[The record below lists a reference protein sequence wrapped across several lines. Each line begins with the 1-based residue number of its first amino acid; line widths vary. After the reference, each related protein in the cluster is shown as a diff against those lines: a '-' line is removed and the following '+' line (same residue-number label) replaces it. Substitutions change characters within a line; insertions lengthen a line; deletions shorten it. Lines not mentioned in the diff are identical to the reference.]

1 MPGEPEKGISIAETD
16 PQDAKEQSL
25 GLQRLGR
32 KSGKIP
38 TSWLVDDCEERRQSL
53 KEDKT
58 LLSESGAPMMMTDQG
73 LQTPTCSYLPAGMVT
88 SSILL
93 LCICLYTMLDSLR
106 NSRHSVLFVFVCHSQ
121 LDLVQI
127 RSLLN

>member
-73 LQTPTCSYLPAGMVT
+73 LQTRQQGWSHHPFCYCVYACIPC
-88 SSILL
+88 SIL
-93 LCICLYTMLDSLR
+93 
-106 NSRHSVLFVFVCHSQ
+106 
-121 LDLVQI
+121 
-127 RSLLN
+127 